1 MLCTRGFESLS
12 RRYNFLYRGL
22 TSLYQRSY
30 GVMVSTG
37 DSKSHDPGSTPG
49 RTSLFCI
56 KKNLEGWDR
65 TTDLRNYSPP
75 LCLLS
80 YFEFI
85 IWQKCHLLG
94 SNQGPSD
101 LQSDALPTELKRR
114 LIYGTQITSTYGLV
128 GYDVRLT
135 RGRSPVRSW
144 VGVFY
149 GSLAQMV
156 EHWSNKPR
164 VMGSIPIGTIL
175 LIILFYLSANS
186 F

>member
-1 MLCTRGFESLS
+1 MLFILATQLYCVLCRLGVSHPVGICGVVGYHVRFTRGRSPVRTRTDVS
-12 RRYNFLYRGL
+12 FLI
-22 TSLYQRSY
+22 
-30 GVMVSTG
+30 
-37 DSKSHDPGSTPG
+37 DG
-49 RTSLFCI
+49 RALARLGHF
-56 KKNLEGWDR
+56 WDC
-65 TTDLRNYSPP
+65 S
-75 LCLLS
+75 
-80 YFEFI
+80 
-85 IWQKCHLLG
+85 QK
-94 SNQGPSD
+94 
-101 LQSDALPTELKRR
+101 R
-114 LIYGTQITSTYGLV
+114 STYGLV